1 MFALRLI
8 LLALSLSL
16 STMVLAQNTYRWV
29 DKNSGQTVYSDHPPP
44 VGAKDVVIISGASV
58 GVEQQTTYATRTAAE
73 KFPAVL
79 YSSGNC
85 GEACVLA
92 RELLTQRSIPFAEK
106 ILNSQEEMDEFS
118 RLFGGKMTVPS
129 ITVGQQKLVGFEKGA
144 WNNLL
149 DLAGYPKSGGKPAA
163 K

>member
-16 STMVLAQNTYRWV
+16 STMALAQNTYRWV
-29 DKNSGQTVYSDHPPP
+29 DKNTGQTVYSDHPPP
-44 VGAKDVVIISGASV
+44 IGTKDVVIISGASA
-58 GVEQQTTYATRTAAE
+58 GSEQQTTYATRVAAE
-73 KFPAVL
+73 KFPVVL
-79 YSSGNC
+79 YSAENC
-85 GEACVLA
+85 GEACGLA
-92 RELLTQRSIPFAEK
+92 RELLNQRSIPFTEK
-106 ILNSQEEMDEFS
+106 ILSSQAEMDEFS